1 MSVSRETILRKRAPE
16 DAGRVLTAGRRS
28 RREHRRSRALDC
40 YGPAPWKDEQSV
52 NSEDQAERNF
62 RQRHKRRNL
71 HQWTRRTALH
81 KQSSRRDETQDGAHD
96 APRDDDP
103 VDPFKSS
110 HPWKRIGHANQER
123 AEHQPDRRAEDDE
136 EDGHH
141 DAQDSVQ
148 EPKRAEGLLSD
159 AR

>member
-1 MSVSRETILRKRAPE
+1 VRKRAPE
-16 DAGRVLTAGRRS
+16 DAGPALTAARRS
-28 RREHRRSRALDC
+28 RREHRRSRALDFC
-40 YGPAPWKDEQSV
+40 GPAPLKNEQCV

-62 RQRHKRRNL
+62 RQRHKRRDV

-81 KQSSRRDETQDGAHD
+81 KQSSRSDETQDGAYD

-103 VDPFKSS
+103 IDRFKSG

-123 AEHQPDRRAEDDE
+123 AEHQPGRGAEDDE

-148 EPKRAEGLLSD
+148 EPKRAKGLLSD